1 MTEPLKILGLCGS
14 LRTGSYNQAALRAAI
29 ALAPKDV
36 EIRVEEIGDLPL
48 YNSDLHADGFPP
60 AAERL
65 GQALGWAQAF
75 LFVTPEYNYSVPG
88 VLKNAIDWG
97 SRYPGQPFAGK
108 AAAVMGASPG
118 LFGAV
123 RGQYHLRQI
132 GVFLDLH
139 FVNKPEVAITQCVQK
154 FDAEGRLTDEAT
166 RGFVANLVLALRDLA
181 VKLNA

>member
-1 MTEPLKILGLCGS
+1 MSEPVKILGLCGS
-14 LRTGSYNQAALRAAI
+14 LRAGSYNRAALRAALE
-29 ALAPKDV
+29 LAPEGV
-36 EIRVEEIGDLPL
+36 EMRTAEIGDLPL
-48 YNSDLHADGFPP
+48 YNEDVRVGGDPPVVQAFGGDLAWAD
-60 AAERL
+60 
-65 GQALGWAQAF
+65 AF
-75 LFVTPEYNYSVPG
+75 LFVTPEYNSSVPG

-118 LFGAV
+118 LFGSV

-139 FVNKPEVAITQCVQK
+139 FVNKPEVAITQCAQK

-166 RGFVANLVLALRDLA
+166 RGFVVAIRRRPQA
-181 VKLNA
+181 